1 MQDKE
6 MEIFI
11 LLLGRMIILRE
22 DDEQFKN
29 LWNRINWQT
38 SKDVTVVRL
47 RY

>member
-1 MQDKE
+1 

-11 LLLGRMIILRE
+11 LLLGRMILLGG
-22 DDEQFKN
+22 DDEQFRN
-29 LWNRINWQT
+29 LWIRINWQT